1 MDICVTLFLQIKGE
15 KKAIHQWGWG
25 GEGGGSSLLPQ

>member
-25 GEGGGSSLLPQ
+25 GGGGWF